1 MFKEMFAE
9 INNIYV
15 KINNKFENSKFL
27 NTSLKIINWL
37 IWSFFFTGIFICRI
51 YFSSE
56 DTQKTEIDFF
66 FVIIFIVVFL
76 IFVFIRWLIF
86 TRVKAILTR
95 SFSMYFVWM
104 IGENINLYGIFFEQ
118 YLDLLFGLS
127 IGLMLV
133 FAPLYMSDK
142 TRQVKLQCTR

>member
-1 MFKEMFAE
+1 
-9 INNIYV
+9 
-15 KINNKFENSKFL
+15 
-27 NTSLKIINWL
+27 
-37 IWSFFFTGIFICRI
+37 
-51 YFSSE
+51 
-56 DTQKTEIDFF
+56 
-66 FVIIFIVVFL
+66 
-76 IFVFIRWLIF
+76 
-86 TRVKAILTR
+86 
-95 SFSMYFVWM
+95 MYFVWM